1 MDRANTA
8 SGGGV
13 NVYRVQNV
21 DAEELAATLNE
32 IFTGAAKK
40 EKSAKVAPGQMAA
53 EVTNK
58 QPTETKPTAKKTT
71 STSKKSGQTG
81 NEEVSNV
88 GDVRIISDVAN
99 NSVSYCC
106 HPTGVRSDTP
116 CHQTAR
122 CIASASAD

>member
-1 MDRANTA
+1 MAITHQASYLRDIENWIFRLDRANTA

-58 QPTETKPTAKKTT
+58 QPTETKPTAKK
-71 STSKKSGQTG
+71 K
-81 NEEVSNV
+81 
-88 GDVRIISDVAN
+88 
-99 NSVSYCC
+99 
-106 HPTGVRSDTP
+106 
-116 CHQTAR
+116 HQPVKNPRKPEMRKLPMWAM
-122 CIASASAD
+122 